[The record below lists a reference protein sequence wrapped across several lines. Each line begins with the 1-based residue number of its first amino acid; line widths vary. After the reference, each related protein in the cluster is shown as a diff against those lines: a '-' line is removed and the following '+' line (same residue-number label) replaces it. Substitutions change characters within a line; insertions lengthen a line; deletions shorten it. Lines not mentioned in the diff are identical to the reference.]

1 MVARHTGFDTHY
13 PHVPFPHVQGVA
25 NVEKLLLAV
34 QLQFVKGFGLRLP
47 AEAIEL
53 LPVDANDKAQ
63 IILPA
68 QNGAKDIVEI
78 WELHLIGNRDQADY
92 HRAHLA

>member
-1 MVARHTGFDTHY
+1 MQSFRFC
-13 PHVPFPHVQGVA
+13 
-25 NVEKLLLAV
+25 LS
-34 QLQFVKGFGLRLP
+34 
-47 AEAIEL
+47 AEAVEL

-63 IILPA
+63 ITLPA

-78 WELHLIGNRDQADY
+78 WELHLIGDRDQADY